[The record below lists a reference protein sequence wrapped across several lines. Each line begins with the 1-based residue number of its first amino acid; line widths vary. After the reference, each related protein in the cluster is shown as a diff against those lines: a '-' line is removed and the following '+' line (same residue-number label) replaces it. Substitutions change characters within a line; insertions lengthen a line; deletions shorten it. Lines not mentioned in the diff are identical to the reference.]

1 MTLHKTLKIAAAMVL
16 AMQPARTATKNQDI
30 IAESLNLEA
39 SFEALRDAFNDFLT
53 ELREIQGSRDQKLEE
68 IEGQADTVEVE
79 TWRDTVQ
86 FTAEGT
92 YFDGYSMCDLY
103 PECVQQMKEQSRP

>member
-53 ELREIQGSRDQKLEE
+53 ELREIQGSRDQKLEQ
-68 IEGQADTVEVE
+68 IEG
-79 TWRDTVQ
+79 
-86 FTAEGT
+86 
-92 YFDGYSMCDLY
+92 
-103 PECVQQMKEQSRP
+103 